1 MLLLFAPDAAGAAV
15 RDHVVPRAQQGC
27 NSYRNLVSS
36 CIECNSQKGEKPAP
50 DFLRWLY
57 REGHLNATELAS
69 RLRALDD
76 LATGKLRPSL
86 AIDKRT
92 V

>member
-1 MLLLFAPDAAGAAV
+1 M
-15 RDHVVPRAQQGC
+15 GC

-57 REGHLNATELAS
+57 REGHLNATELAG